1 MPLTFTARNLDGLPI
16 EMHGVLPTAL
26 ADKSL
31 AEIERWPVQQGNRQ
45 LPLAEFFDISG
56 EAGERVWRFEGDL
69 TRVHWL
75 AAGIDAGKIHVAGSV
90 GRHAASGMTG
100 GTLTVDGD
108 AGDCLGAEMAGGLI
122 DVGGSAG
129 NLVGAPYRGG
139 RRGLTGGTIL
149 IRGSAGDELGRAM
162 RRGLIAVAGNVGTAA
177 GYDFLAGTILIGG
190 SAGPRLGAG
199 TRRGTIVL
207 TRATRCAESTS
218 RSAGTT
224 PPPPLPPTFRRA
236 GRYQPTF
243 LRLLARHLAQF
254 DFPFSCDDA
263 AAEYE
268 TYVGDL
274 LTVGKGEI
282 LVRTE

>member
-1 MPLTFTARNLDGLPI
+1 MPLTFVPRNLDGLPL

-45 LPLAEFFDISG
+45 LPLAEFFGISG
-56 EAGERVWRFEGDL
+56 EASERVWHFEGDL
-69 TRVHWL
+69 KRVHWL
-75 AAGIDAGKIHVAGSV
+75 ASGMDAGTIHVAGSV
-90 GRHAASGMTG
+90 GRHAASGMKG
-100 GTLTVDGD
+100 GTLRIDGD
-108 AGDCLGAEMAGGLI
+108 AGDCLGAEMSGGLI

-139 RRGLTGGTIL
+139 RRGMAGGTIL
-149 IRGSAGDELGRAM
+149 IRDSAGDELGRAM
-162 RRGLIAVAGNVGTAA
+162 RRGLIAVAGDVGTAA

-190 SAGPRLGAG
+190 RTGPRLGAG

-207 TRATRCAESTS
+207 TRAPS
-218 RSAGTT
+218 RSAATQT
-224 PPPPLPPTFRRA
+224 PPLLPPTFRRA

-282 LVRTE
+282 LVRATD

>member
-1 MPLTFTARNLDGLPI
+1 MPLTFVPRNLDGLPI
-16 EMHGVLPTAL
+16 EMQGVLPTAL

-31 AEIERWPVQQGNRQ
+31 AEIERVPVQQGNRQ
-45 LPLAEFFDISG
+45 APLAEFFHISG
-56 EAGERVWRFEGDL
+56 DASDIVWRFEGDL
-69 TRVHWL
+69 ARVHWL
-75 AAGIDAGKIHVAGSV
+75 AAGMDAGTIHVTGSV
-90 GRHAASGMTG
+90 GRHAASGMSG
-100 GTLTVDGD
+100 GTLTIEGD
-108 AGDCLGAEMAGGLI
+108 AGDCLGAEMSGGLV
-122 DVGGSAG
+122 DVSGSAG

-139 RRGLTGGTIL
+139 RRGMTGGTIL
-149 IRGSAGDELGRAM
+149 IRGNAGDELGRAM

-190 SAGPRLGAG
+190 STGPRLGAG

-207 TRATRCAESTS
+207 TRAPS
-218 RSAGTT
+218 RSAATET
-224 PPPPLPPTFRRA
+224 PPQLPPTFRRA

-254 DFPFSCDDA
+254 DFPFSLDFA

-274 LTVGKGEI
+274 LTVGKGEV
-282 LVRTE
+282 LVRVAD

>member
-1 MPLTFTARNLDGLPI
+1 MPLTFIARNLDGLPI
-16 EMHGVLPTAL
+16 ELQGVLPTAL

-31 AEIERWPVQQGNRQ
+31 SEIERWPVQQGNRQ
-45 LPLAEFFDISG
+45 LPLAEFFHISG
-56 EAGERVWRFEGDL
+56 DAGERVWRFEGDL

-75 AAGIDAGKIHVAGSV
+75 AAGMDGGTIHVAGSV

-100 GTLTVDGD
+100 GTLRIDGD
-108 AGDCLGAEMAGGLI
+108 AGDCLGAEMSGGHV
-122 DVGGSAG
+122 DVGGVAG

-139 RRGLTGGTIL
+139 RRGMTGGTIL
-149 IRGSAGDELGRAM
+149 IRGNAGDELGRAM
-162 RRGLIAVAGNVGTAA
+162 RRGLIAVAGDVGTAA

-190 SAGPRLGAG
+190 STGPSLGAG

-207 TRATRCAESTS
+207 TRAPS
-218 RSAGTT
+218 RSAGTLT
-224 PPPPLPPTFRRA
+224 PPQLPPTFRRA

-254 DFPFSCDDA
+254 DFPFSPDDA

-274 LTVGKGEI
+274 LTVGKGEV
-282 LVRTE
+282 LVRAQ

>member
-16 EMHGVLPTAL
+16 EMQAVLPTAL

-45 LPLAEFFDISG
+45 LPLAEFFGISG
-56 EAGERVWRFEGDL
+56 EASELVWHFEGDL
-69 TRVHWL
+69 KRVHWL
-75 AAGIDAGKIHVAGSV
+75 ASGMDAGTIHVAGSV
-90 GRHAASGMTG
+90 GRHAASGMKG
-100 GTLTVDGD
+100 GTLRIDGD
-108 AGDCLGAEMAGGLI
+108 AGDCLGAEMSGGLV
-122 DVGGSAG
+122 DVAGSAG

-139 RRGLTGGTIL
+139 RRGMTGGTIL

-162 RRGLIAVAGNVGTAA
+162 RRGLIAVAGDVGAA
-177 GYDFLAGTILIGG
+177 GGYDFLAGTILIGG

-207 TRATRCAESTS
+207 S
-218 RSAGTT
+218 RT
-224 PPPPLPPTFRRA
+224 PSKSSEKPISLQLPPTFRRA
-236 GRYQPTF
+236 GRFQPTF

-254 DFPFSCDDA
+254 DFPFSLDVA

-282 LVRTE
+282 LVRAAD